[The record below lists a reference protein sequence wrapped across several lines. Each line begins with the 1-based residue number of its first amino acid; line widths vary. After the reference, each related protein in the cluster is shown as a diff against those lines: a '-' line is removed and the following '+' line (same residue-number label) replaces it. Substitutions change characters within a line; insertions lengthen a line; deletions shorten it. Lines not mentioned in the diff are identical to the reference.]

1 MIPRAHHPLP
11 ADVEADLRR
20 AERLCWLSILM
31 LSGVAALMFA
41 AMGDSQA
48 MKTAWIEDMLS
59 LVPPIAFLVAARA
72 ARRPPDADYVNGRWR
87 AFDINFLIAAVALA
101 GVGVGL
107 VYDGLHALLKA
118 EHTTIGAVDVAG
130 VRLWHGWLMVG
141 ALLVSA
147 LPPVLLGH
155 AKLKLA
161 RRLQLKPLH
170 TDADMNKAHWMTAL
184 AGIGGIVGI
193 GFGLWWADAV
203 AALVIAGSVLKDGA
217 GNLVHA
223 MRDLQDGRI
232 ETLERGDPDPL
243 ATKVRRAVA
252 ALDWVQ
258 ACDVRLH
265 EEGMRVSGVVVVT
278 PVDDRNLRARLREAA
293 DIARAVHWR
302 MDCVS
307 VELGEAGARGEG

>member
-1 MIPRAHHPLP
+1 MIPRTHHPLP

-20 AERLCWLSILM
+20 AERLCWLSIVL

-72 ARRPPDADYVNGRWR
+72 ARKPPDAEYVNGRWR
-87 AFDINFLIAAVALA
+87 AFDINFLIAAVALT
-101 GVGVGL
+101 GVGIGL
-107 VYDGLHALLKA
+107 VYDGLHTLLKA
-118 EHTTIGAVDVAG
+118 EHTTIGAVDVFG
-130 VRLWHGWLMVG
+130 LRLWHGWLMVG

-147 LPPVLLGH
+147 LPPVLLGR

-170 TDADMNKAHWMTAL
+170 TDADMNKADWMTAL
-184 AGIGGIVGI
+184 AGVGGVVGM

-223 MRDLQDGRI
+223 MRDLQDGRA

-243 ATKVRRAVA
+243 SAKVRRAVA

-265 EEGMRVSGVVVVT
+265 EEGMRISGVVAVT
-278 PVDDRNLRARLREAA
+278 PVDERNLRARLREAE
-293 DIARAVHWR
+293 DTARAVHWR
-302 MDCVS
+302 MDCVTAV
-307 VELGEAGARGEG
+307 VEEAGARG